1 MASSREIKGITIE
14 IAGNS
19 SKLVKSLGEAQ
30 KAAAAAQNNLKQVN
44 QALKLDPGNVDA
56 LVKKQELL
64 NRAIEA
70 TKQRLEAEKTAA
82 ASAKEA
88 LELGNIT
95 QTQYDTLTTQIL
107 KSEASLNNLERQ
119 AQETTN
125 ALNGVGQVDVVPEG
139 ADEGIQNL
147 HDKTELLSNGLETV
161 VKVGDAAGDAL
172 AKGFDVAASAASTAV
187 SAVEKIAEI
196 STKTV
201 ENVGKVSYDI
211 SREVLGAYGSYQ
223 QLVGGVEKIFG
234 DASDT
239 VIRNAEEAYLSAT
252 LSANDYME
260 TVVGFSASLVQGL
273 GGDTQAAAQI
283 ADMAL
288 RDMSDNANTFG
299 TDLQTIMAAYQ
310 SLARGNFGMLDSLRL
325 GYGGTKTE
333 LIRLI
338 NDSETLEQRISSLDG
353 ISFDQIINAIHAVQD
368 EMGITG
374 TTSREAATT
383 VEGSFNMVR
392 ASWQNLLVDLAR
404 SDSDAQAATEAFANS
419 LVIATNNVKPILR
432 RLSNNMPRVL
442 PTILSNVR
450 QDIPDAVKVAG
461 EVMNAVGQS
470 AVDAAPDV
478 LDTLIENLPEASS
491 IVTQLL
497 TNLSSALKSN
507 NPAILEAANT
517 VLPAL
522 TGLGAD
528 IISIIIASIV
538 ENAPEAADALMNA
551 IGPILDEAFGE
562 GTADRVREVLQ
573 RLVAEGPE
581 IVTDVLEP
589 AVEILGALLENAD
602 EIADVAVPLISFAA
616 DHLPEII
623 GLLVGLKT
631 SGTIASI
638 GIDILGVV
646 TAVNAL
652 GGTSATIG
660 GTSTAFSGL
669 GTAAAGAGT
678 VITGTVLPAIAA
690 LAAGIVSINVS
701 WNHFIENAEGAEETM
716 IAVGQTGMDTTE
728 VLIGGFLELADS
740 CTTWSTN
747 FAGAYYDMQRAQ
759 DEADLDGQAQEI
771 FANIEES
778 IESSGASATASVAD
792 DVAIIQGYLNDL
804 QANGNIEL
812 HARVVT
818 EYQTI
823 MTEAARET
831 ARNVT
836 NAVQSEMASR
846 YALQGRRQNTQERID
861 NSVSTA
867 GAREY
872 AEMQRRQG
880 EAAIQAVQKTAET
893 AQNAIAGYG
902 GGSGSGGGGGG
913 GGSSKKSDDEE
924 TVKASSVKDLIANI
938 DANITKVLEK
948 FGIITQQTEYQ
959 KNVNQQIDGVLEAL
973 KNNYSDENIEAAMSN
988 LANTM
993 QAFGMDGSV
1002 VDATTLEQLRT
1013 LVNQPVQNQE
1023 AFAQVQGSVQ
1033 AIQAATVDYT
1043 PHFENLESITTQIAE
1058 LMRNKREEI
1067 NFVLG
1072 SDVLY
1077 TAIIDAMNRYNYET
1091 GGN

>member
-1 MASSREIKGITIE
+1 MAGRGDIKGITIE

-70 TKQRLEAEKTAA
+70 TKARLEAEKTAA
-82 ASAKEA
+82 ESAKTA
-88 LELGNIT
+88 LDLGEIT

-107 KSEASLNNLERQ
+107 KSEASLNNLEKQ
-119 AQETTN
+119 AQETTD

-147 HDKTELLSNGLETV
+147 HDKTELLQNGLEAV

-172 AKGFDVAASAASTAV
+172 AKGFDMAASAASTAV

-196 STKTV
+196 SAKTV
-201 ENVGKVSYDI
+201 EKVGSLSYDI
-211 SREVLGAYGSYQ
+211 SREVLGAYGSYE

-239 VIRNAEEAYLSAT
+239 VIRNAEDAYSSAT

-260 TVVGFSASLVQGL
+260 TVVGFSASLIQGL
-273 GGDTQAAAQI
+273 GGDTQEAARI
-283 ADMAL
+283 ADIAL
-288 RDMSDNANTFG
+288 RDMSDNANTYG
-299 TDLQTIMAAYQ
+299 TDLQSIMAVYQ
-310 SLARGNFGMLDSLRL
+310 GLARGTYTTLDNLRL

-338 NDSETLEQRISSLDG
+338 NDSGTLEQRISSLDG

-368 EMGITG
+368 QMNITG
-374 TTSREAATT
+374 TTAREAATT

-404 SDSDAQAATEAFANS
+404 SDSDASTATEAFANS

-432 RLSNNMPRVL
+432 RLSNNLPRVL

-450 QDIPDAVKVAG
+450 EDIPDAVKVAG
-461 EVMNAVGQS
+461 EVMNAVGQA
-470 AVDAAPDV
+470 AVDAAPEV
-478 LDTLIENLPEASS
+478 LDTLIENLPEAST

-497 TNLSSALKSN
+497 TNLSTALKAN
-507 NPAILEAANT
+507 TPAIIEAANT

-538 ENAPEAADALMNA
+538 ENAPQAADALMNA
-551 IGPILDEAFGE
+551 IGPILDETFGE
-562 GTADRVREVLQ
+562 GTADRVREVIQ
-573 RLVAEGPE
+573 RLIEEGPE
-581 IVTDVLEP
+581 IITDVLEP
-589 AVEILGALLENAD
+589 AVEILGALLEHAD
-602 EIADVAVPLISFAA
+602 EIADVAIPLITFAA
-616 DHLPEII
+616 DHLPQII

-646 TAVNAL
+646 SAVNAL
-652 GGTSATIG
+652 SGTSAAVG
-660 GTSTAFSGL
+660 GLSTAFSGL

-678 VITGTVLPAIAA
+678 VITGTALPAIAA

-701 WNHFIENAEGAEETM
+701 WDHFIENAEGAEETM

-740 CTTWSTN
+740 CTTWSTD
-747 FAGAYYDMQRAQ
+747 FAGAYYNMQRAQ

-778 IESSGASATASVAD
+778 IESSGAAATASVAD

-812 HARVVT
+812 HAKVVT

-823 MTEAARET
+823 MTQAARET
-831 ARNVT
+831 ARDVT

-846 YALQGRRQNTQERID
+846 YALQGRRQNTQERIN
-861 NSVSTA
+861 NSISTA

-893 AQNAIAGYG
+893 AQNTIAGYG
-902 GGSGSGGGGGG
+902 GGSSGGG
-913 GGSSKKSDDEE
+913 GGSSKKSEDEE

-988 LANTM
+988 LASTM
-993 QAFGMDGSV
+993 EAFGMDGSV

-1013 LVNQPVQNQE
+1013 LVNQPMQNQE

-1043 PHFENLESITTQIAE
+1043 PHFENLESITTQIAD

-1067 NFVLG
+1067 NFVVG
-1072 SDVLY
+1072 SDILY
-1077 TAIIDAMNRYNYET
+1077 TAIIDALSQYNYAT

>member
-1 MASSREIKGITIE
+1 MAGRGDIKGITIE

-70 TKQRLEAEKTAA
+70 TKARLEAEKTAA
-82 ASAKEA
+82 ESAKTA
-88 LELGNIT
+88 LDLGEIT

-107 KSEASLNNLERQ
+107 KSEASLNNLEKQ
-119 AQETTN
+119 AQETTD

-147 HDKTELLSNGLETV
+147 HDKTELLQNGLEAV

-172 AKGFDVAASAASTAV
+172 AKGFDMAASAASTAV

-196 STKTV
+196 SAKTV
-201 ENVGKVSYDI
+201 EKVGSLSYDI
-211 SREVLGAYGSYQ
+211 SREVLGAYGSYE

-239 VIRNAEEAYLSAT
+239 VIRNAEDAYSSAT

-260 TVVGFSASLVQGL
+260 TVVGFSASLIQGL
-273 GGDTQAAAQI
+273 GGDTQEAARI
-283 ADMAL
+283 ADVAL
-288 RDMSDNANTFG
+288 QDMSDNANTYG
-299 TDLQTIMAAYQ
+299 TDLQSIMAVYQ
-310 SLARGNFGMLDSLRL
+310 GLARGTYTTLDNLRL

-338 NDSETLEQRISSLDG
+338 NDSGTLEQRISSLDG

-368 EMGITG
+368 QMNITG
-374 TTSREAATT
+374 TTAREAATT

-404 SDSDAQAATEAFANS
+404 SDSDASTATEAFANS

-432 RLSNNMPRVL
+432 RLSNNLPRVL

-450 QDIPDAVKVAG
+450 EDIPDAIKVAG
-461 EVMNAVGQS
+461 EVMNAVGQA
-470 AVDAAPDV
+470 AVDAAPEV
-478 LDTLIENLPEASS
+478 LDTLIENLPEAST

-497 TNLSSALKSN
+497 TNLSTALKAN
-507 NPAILEAANT
+507 TPAIIEAANT

-538 ENAPEAADALMNA
+538 ENAPQAADALMNA
-551 IGPILDEAFGE
+551 IGPILDETFGE
-562 GTADRVREVLQ
+562 GTADRVREVIQ
-573 RLVAEGPE
+573 RLIEEGPE
-581 IVTDVLEP
+581 IITDVLEP
-589 AVEILGALLENAD
+589 AVEILGALLEHAD
-602 EIADVAVPLISFAA
+602 EIADVAIPLITFAA
-616 DHLPEII
+616 DHLPQII

-646 TAVNAL
+646 SAVNAL
-652 GGTSATIG
+652 SGTSAAVG
-660 GTSTAFSGL
+660 GLSTAFSGL

-678 VITGTVLPAIAA
+678 VITGTALPAIAA

-701 WNHFIENAEGAEETM
+701 WDHFIENAEGAEETM

-740 CTTWSTN
+740 CTTWSTD
-747 FAGAYYDMQRAQ
+747 FAGAYYNMQRAQ

-778 IESSGASATASVAD
+778 IESSGAAATASVAD

-812 HARVVT
+812 HAKVVT

-823 MTEAARET
+823 MTQAARET
-831 ARNVT
+831 ARDVT

-846 YALQGRRQNTQERID
+846 YALQGRRQNTQERIN
-861 NSVSTA
+861 NSISTA

-893 AQNAIAGYG
+893 AQNTIAGYG
-902 GGSGSGGGGGG
+902 GGSSGGG
-913 GGSSKKSDDEE
+913 GGSSKKSEDEE

-988 LANTM
+988 LASTM
-993 QAFGMDGSV
+993 EAFGMDGSV

-1013 LVNQPVQNQE
+1013 LVNQPMQNQE
-1023 AFAQVQGSVQ
+1023 AFSQVQGSVQ

-1043 PHFENLESITTQIAE
+1043 PHFENLESITTQIAD

-1067 NFVLG
+1067 NFVVG
-1072 SDVLY
+1072 SDILY
-1077 TAIIDAMNRYNYET
+1077 TAIIDALNQYNYAT